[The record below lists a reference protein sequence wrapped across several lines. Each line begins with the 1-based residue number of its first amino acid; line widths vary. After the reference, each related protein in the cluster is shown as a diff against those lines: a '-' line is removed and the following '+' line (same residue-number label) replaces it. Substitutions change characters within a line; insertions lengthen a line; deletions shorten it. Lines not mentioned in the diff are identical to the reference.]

1 MNEKMS
7 SFFARLKKLS
17 KGERATLKRSAGTML
32 AEADGKALAV
42 FYRVLPKEVPQN
54 QEDKWFAV
62 ACIHCLWPADEISNG
77 EPFQE
82 LFGKLLF
89 DKAISESAGHRAEG
103 LLDTDWDKDG
113 FMLTKLTRLIEM
125 IRQKTGKA
133 PLDCTAL
140 LSDLLAWNNDS
151 NYIRRKWAKAIFTTK
166 YNNDDE
172 KETTKC

>member
-17 KGERATLKRSAGTML
+17 KGERTALKRCAGTML
-32 AEADGKALAV
+32 AEADGKALAA

-62 ACIHCLWPADEISNG
+62 ACIHCLWSADEVNNG
-77 EPFQE
+77 VPFQE

-89 DKAISESAGHRAEG
+89 DKAISESAGRRAEA
-103 LLDTDWDKDG
+103 LLDTYWDKDG
-113 FMLTKLTRLIEM
+113 YMLTKLTRMILM

-133 PLDCTAL
+133 PLNCPAL
-140 LSDLLAWNNDS
+140 LSDLLAWNSDS
-151 NYIRRKWAKAIFTTK
+151 HYIRRKWAKAIFTTK
-166 YNNDDE
+166 YNDDE
-172 KETTKC
+172 